1 MNHIFEEFFS
11 NRILCCFSK
20 NFYLEPVIVS
30 LLIEFSVASFPKIF
44 VSRLLLFPYR
54 IFSCCFSENFSRA
67 FVVVSSFVEFQFRHN
82 KLTSYNKLIFFFGET
97 TRACPMQISTN
108 SATMRPQ
115 SCSIATGPRL
125 FLGRINRSYAKYSFQ
140 FID

>member
-67 FVVVSSFVEFQFRHN
+67 FVVVSSFVEFQFHHN
-82 KLTSYNKLIFFFGET
+82 KLTSYNKLIFFLAKPQGPVQCKYRRTLQQCGRRVAASQLDRDFFWGVSIDH
-97 TRACPMQISTN
+97 MQ
-108 SATMRPQ
+108 
-115 SCSIATGPRL
+115 SIVFSL
-125 FLGRINRSYAKYSFQ
+125 
-140 FID
+140 